1 MKHQQHDSK
10 GIGKPKN
17 KTKTKS
23 HMELWNQ
30 DEQCGFSIFFERFS
44 CCCLS
49 GRGNWAFLSSEIS
62 SKLQTDNSSKLC
74 KIFFSFGFPM
84 DSYKIEREVVTTN
97 QYLSNPAAALD
108 LWETYL
114 KYMFKLQS
122 NFPKVFATN
131 SNYRE
136 ANRFPQH
143 SKFHF
148 LAGQKYA

>member
-23 HMELWNQ
+23 HMEPWNQ
-30 DEQCGFSIFFERFS
+30 DKQCGFSIFSNASDAAACLAGEIEHSSPLRFLQN
-44 CCCLS
+44 C
-49 GRGNWAFLSSEIS
+49 
-62 SKLQTDNSSKLC
+62 KLTILWNFAR
-74 KIFFSFGFPM
+74 FFSFGFPM

-131 SNYRE
+131 SNFRE
-136 ANRFPQH
+136 ANGSPQH